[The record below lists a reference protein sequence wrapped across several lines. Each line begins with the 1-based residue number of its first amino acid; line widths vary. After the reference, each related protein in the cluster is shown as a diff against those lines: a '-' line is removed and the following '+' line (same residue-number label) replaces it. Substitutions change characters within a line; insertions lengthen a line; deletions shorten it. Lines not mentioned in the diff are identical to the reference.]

1 MSLIPSRRNLAAL
14 IVAATLASGFPRSA
28 QALPVLG
35 PRDHSGLVEQA
46 LTRIT
51 EWSQS
56 LLSVLWGANG
66 SSLDPD
72 GITTSGDRGSSLD
85 PDGAIASGDNG
96 SSLDP
101 NGHT

>member
-1 MSLIPSRRNLAAL
+1 MLLTRSRRTLAAL
-14 IVAATLASGFPRSA
+14 AVVASLASGFPRPA
-28 QALPVLG
+28 QALPLSDA
-35 PRDHSGLVEQA
+35 RDHLGLLEQA
-46 LTRIT
+46 FTRIT

-72 GITTSGDRGSSLD
+72 GATTNDDS
-85 PDGAIASGDNG
+85 G

-101 NGHT
+101 NGRT